1 MIALLLS
8 LGACAP
14 AARPPVASG
23 ADLALTDPVA
33 VSETTLMAS
42 FGGLELK
49 QLLWSTAEASGVA
62 WLASVPRNG
71 GLQIAAR
78 DGVHPLT
85 ELVGEPA
92 APWAAINGG
101 FYEDGP
107 MGLVVSGGV
116 ERHALSSRGGS
127 GIVQFTPA
135 GVSIVHRDSWT
146 AGPSEAL
153 QSIDRL
159 VDGGVSLVHPRPDAH
174 RDARSAVVVTD
185 DRVLLVAAV
194 ADDNVT
200 AGPDGIQLVHTVGSG
215 MTLAE
220 FASFLVTTV
229 SAKQAL
235 NLDGAVSTQMIVAL
249 PTWRWVV
256 RGERGTINGVVIRPA
271 PGAGQ

>member
-1 MIALLLS
+1 MIALILALA
-8 LGACAP
+8 ACAP
-14 AARPPVASG
+14 AARPPAASG
-23 ADLALTDPVA
+23 AGVTLTDA
-33 VSETTLMAS
+33 VDVSGMTLMAS
-42 FGGLELK
+42 SGGLELR
-49 QLLWSTAEASGVA
+49 QLLWRTAEAHGVA
-62 WLASVPRNG
+62 WLASVPKNG
-71 GLQIAAR
+71 GLQIATG
-78 DGVHPLT
+78 DGVHPLP

-135 GVSIVHRDSWT
+135 GVSVIHRDSWT

-159 VDGGVSLVHPRPDAH
+159 VDGGVSLVHPRQDAH
-174 RDARSAVVVTD
+174 RDGRSGVVVTD
-185 DRVLLVAAV
+185 DHVVLVVAVAA
-194 ADDNVT
+194 DNVT
-200 AGPDGIQLVHTVGSG
+200 AASDGIQLVHTVGSG

-220 FASFLVTTV
+220 FASFLATTV

-256 RGERGTINGVVIRPA
+256 RGERGTINGVVIRPMS
-271 PGAGQ
+271 GDVQ